1 MSGKTY
7 SSKGRAENPLSWY
20 FTTDNY
26 ETQCPTSAAEGFH
39 LPKGGDPYE
48 NWIDPTWRAW
58 KFQQFRTKK
67 FDKDGNPDQD
77 AYPDDHFN
85 TE

>member
-7 SSKGRAENPLSWY
+7 SDKGRAENPLSWN
-20 FTTDNY
+20 FTTANF

-48 NWIDPTWRAW
+48 NWLDPTWRTW
-58 KFQQFRTKK
+58 KFQQLRTLTKK
-67 FDKDGNPDQD
+67 QDNTPDQD
-77 AYPDDHFN
+77 AYPDTYFN
-85 TE
+85 TR